1 MAFTPPPVLTP
12 GASAQTLA
20 LFCHEMAT
28 MLKAGMPLDAA
39 LDQAAA
45 AGPLFFHHAI
55 MHLADGVRTGR
66 PLSES
71 MRQYRTLFNPV
82 MPAMV
87 AAAENTGNLDE
98 SFALLAG
105 YFEAEVVLGRE
116 IRSALFY
123 PTMVLITAILAVI
136 VLAWVGF
143 FKNANM
149 AVQLGWILAGGV
161 GLWFALRFRA
171 VQAGARHLAMV
182 LPFFGGIM
190 HQLAV
195 ARFCQTFGTLVR
207 AGVPYLEGL
216 EATVP
221 VIQHPIVGRAVQYVY
236 FGVRNGNP
244 LEQSIRSQPAFP
256 AIVRNLVGAGE
267 TAGSVDQALL
277 KAGEF
282 LRSDAEYKI
291 RNSAK
296 FAGPVMTIIAAII
309 VLMILLSFWQTYFEK
324 IFSILDD

>member
-1 MAFTPPPVLTP
+1 MAFTPPPALTP

-20 LFCHEMAT
+20 LFCREMAT
-28 MLKAGMPLDAA
+28 MLKAGMPLDAS
-39 LDQAAA
+39 LDHAAS

-55 MHLADGVRTGR
+55 VHLADGVRAGR
-66 PLSES
+66 PLSEG

-87 AAAENTGNLDE
+87 AAAENTGNLDGT
-98 SFALLAG
+98 FAMLAE
-105 YFEAEVVLGRE
+105 YFDAEVVLGRE
-116 IRSALFY
+116 IRSALVY
-123 PTMVLITAILAVI
+123 PTIVLVTAILVVI

-143 FKNANM
+143 FRNANM
-149 AVQLGWILAGGV
+149 ATQLSWILIGGV
-161 GLWFALRFRA
+161 GIWLAMRFRT
-171 VQAGARHLAMV
+171 VQTIARHFAMV

-195 ARFCQTFGTLVR
+195 ARFCQTFGTLVK

-216 EATVP
+216 EATIP
-221 VIQHPIVGRAVQYVY
+221 VVQHPIVGRAVQYVY

-244 LEQSIRSQPAFP
+244 IEQSIRAQPAFP
-256 AIVRNLVGAGE
+256 PIVRNLVGAGE
-267 TAGSVDQALL
+267 MAGSMDQALL

-282 LRSDAEYKI
+282 IRSDAEYKI

-296 FAGPVMTIIAAII
+296 LAGPVMTVITGII
-309 VLMILLSFWQTYFEK
+309 VLLVLLAFWNTYFQK
-324 IFSILDD
+324 ILGILDE